1 MNRTRGNIQAAVAIV
16 TGMDNSIRRQYMHEY
31 LQMSRLLCFKTEN
44 VKGEYIKG
52 TGVGNVFVFHS
63 AELVNPELNLLWFS
77 RPESAAW
84 LQCWGTVLSNEEA
97 GVSNC
102 NFQMKIR

>member
-1 MNRTRGNIQAAVAIV
+1 MYRTRGNIQAAVAIV
-16 TGMDNSIRRQYMHEY
+16 TGMDNYIWRQHMHEY
-31 LQMSRLLCFKTEN
+31 LQMSTLLCFKTEN

-63 AELVNPELNLLWFS
+63 AGLVNPELNLLWYS

-84 LQCWGTVLSNEEA
+84 LQRWGTVLSNEEA
-97 GVSNC
+97 GSPTAI
-102 NFQMKIR
+102 FKWK